1 MRILF
6 VVTAMACL
14 PAFCGW
20 TQDSSCLSQ
29 QIVPGGS
36 VVETRFIAAPLPR
49 VREAVADAMQAAGV
63 QLFKNTEDYLEG
75 ERIDERVKSMHLDR
89 GDEEIHVKLDAMTQ
103 NGQSGTEARAETFR
117 REMKKGEPK
126 HMWSKS
132 VLDHAACLANVLS
145 IDDPLHRTT
154 VPVVDGVAVRIPD
167 GTAIEARSCHFIFST
182 DLKVGKVIPFETDA
196 LLLVNGQIV
205 APAGS
210 LIVATVEQLTD
221 SKSWGRASS
230 GQLIFKYLQL
240 PSGEKL
246 AIQGEIQLSGKSSTK
261 SSTAGTVGR
270 YVVTAAIGGSLI
282 PAGVGDFGSGF
293 SIRAG
298 TPVSVQLADN
308 QTVNVPR
315 FAVPAKPQQ

>member
-1 MRILF
+1 MVRRFQSPARRRRQGVVGTMTPTSPCQAALSRFGCTVQMSSSAREPATIWSPLASTPCREESEMRILF

-14 PAFCGW
+14 PAFRGR

-154 VPVVDGVAVRIPD
+154 VPVVDGVAGRIPD

-221 SKSWGRASS
+221 SKSWGR
-230 GQLIFKYLQL
+230 
-240 PSGEKL
+240 
-246 AIQGEIQLSGKSSTK
+246 
-261 SSTAGTVGR
+261 
-270 YVVTAAIGGSLI
+270 
-282 PAGVGDFGSGF
+282 
-293 SIRAG
+293 
-298 TPVSVQLADN
+298 
-308 QTVNVPR
+308 
-315 FAVPAKPQQ
+315 